1 MSPYADW
8 LVGGVSIAIGTG
20 ALWGA
25 VSANAYIFSMPKVR
39 LLEASLGRTGTRAT
53 LAAAALC
60 LIALGIA
67 IGCGWKWKWFSE
79 PPEKI
84 VVLACAASPSIKLR
98 H

>member
-8 LVGGVSIAIGTG
+8 FVGGVSIAIGTG
-20 ALWGA
+20 ALWGGIF
-25 VSANAYIFSMPKVR
+25 ANEYVFRMPKVR
-39 LLEASLGRTGTRAT
+39 LLEASLGRSGTRAL
-53 LAAAALC
+53 LAAAGLA
-60 LIALGIA
+60 LIALGVA

-84 VVLACAASPSIKLR
+84 VVLACAASPSINLR